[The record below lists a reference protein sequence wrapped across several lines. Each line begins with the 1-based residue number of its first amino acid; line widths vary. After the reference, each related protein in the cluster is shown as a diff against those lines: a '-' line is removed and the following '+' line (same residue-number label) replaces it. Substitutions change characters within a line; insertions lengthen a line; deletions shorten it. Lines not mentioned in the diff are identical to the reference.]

1 MLGRKNAARHDTEQQ
16 PKHLIALE
24 CVCKFYNEG
33 QENEVHAL
41 EDISFHIDAGEFVCF
56 LGQSGSGKS
65 TLMNILGCLDQPT
78 YGTYCLNGTPIEEI
92 APPVLAG
99 IRNKE
104 IGFIFQ
110 SFNLISTLSAIE
122 NVELP
127 LIYRGMGHREMRELA
142 TEALKEVGLESRIW
156 HMPNELS
163 GGQQQRVA
171 IARAMAAKPPV
182 IMADEPTGNL
192 DSHTS
197 TEIMQ
202 RLLRLNEEQG
212 TTVILITHNQ
222 AQAELA
228 KRVITVSDGHIVSD
242 VMNRKGVPTT

>member
-1 MLGRKNAARHDTEQQ
+1 MWKHRRKRQMTCE
-16 PKHLIALE
+16 KESEHLVELKG
-24 CVCKFYNEG
+24 VCKFYNEG
-33 QENEVHAL
+33 QPNEVHAL
-41 EDISFHIDAGEFVCF
+41 EDITLNIDYGEFVCF

-78 YGTYCLNGTPIEEI
+78 YGTYLLNGTPIEEI
-92 APPVLAG
+92 APTVLSG

-110 SFNLISTLSAIE
+110 SFNLISTLSALE

-127 LIYRGMGHREMRELA
+127 LNYRGMGRREMYALA
-142 TEALKEVGLESRIW
+142 ADALTEVGLEDRML

-171 IARAMAAKPPV
+171 IARAMAAKPPI

-192 DSHTS
+192 DSRTS
-197 TEIMQ
+197 EEIMQ
-202 RLLRLNEEQG
+202 RLVRLNEEQG
-212 TTVILITHNQ
+212 TTIILITHNEHQ
-222 AQAELA
+222 ATLA
-228 KRVITVSDGHIVSD
+228 KRVITVSDGHVVSD
-242 VMNRKGVPTT
+242 VINHKGEE